1 MGKEKGGFLTPK
13 AIANRIKAK
22 GLQKLRWYCQMC
34 EKQCRDENGFKCHCM
49 SESHQRQMQ
58 MFSENSGA
66 FMDGFSKEFEEG
78 MLEIIARK
86 AKGQR
91 ASANQI
97 YKEYIAFKTHF
108 HMNAT
113 VWETL
118 TDFIMYLGRTGKC
131 EVDETEKGWF
141 LTYIDRDPVK
151 LREAEIR
158 AKRERA
164 ELDSDERY
172 LKEVDKLVKVA
183 KQEGTADAPAATEL
197 LREEGAG
204 PLAFGCCS
212 GAGSKAKLKEGPRPG
227 ACSCFGGAAACSGAG
242 SSEASSSS
250 SGGGSSGGG
259 GSGGGSGGGGSG
271 AGGGGG
277 GGSGAGGGGG
287 GSKAKLSN
295 VQQLMQQEEA
305 RKESVARTDY
315 WLAVGIVVKVM
326 NKTLQGGDFYK
337 QKGTVEKLVDR
348 YTAHVRMHE
357 AGKLVKLDQEDLET
371 VIPQVG
377 GKVRIVNGTHRGAE
391 GQLLSINVDQF
402 STSIKIQG
410 GMHGGRVVE
419 GIEYEDVC
427 KLAPT
432 S

>member
-66 FMDGFSKEFEEG
+66 YMDGFSKEFEEG
-78 MLEIIARK
+78 MLEIISRK
-86 AKGQR
+86 AKNQR

-118 TDFIMYLGRTGKC
+118 TDFVMYLGRTGKC

-164 ELDSDERY
+164 EMDSDERY

-183 KQEGTADAPAATEL
+183 RQEGDTDAPAATEL
-197 LREEGAG
+197 LREEGAA
-204 PLAFGCCS
+204 PLTFGCC
-212 GAGSKAKLKEGPRPG
+212 R
-227 ACSCFGGAAACSGAG
+227 
-242 SSEASSSS
+242 
-250 SGGGSSGGG
+250 
-259 GSGGGSGGGGSG
+259 
-271 AGGGGG
+271 
-277 GGSGAGGGGG
+277 
-287 GSKAKLSN
+287 
-295 VQQLMQQEEA
+295 
-305 RKESVARTDY
+305 
-315 WLAVGIVVKVM
+315 
-326 NKTLQGGDFYK
+326 
-337 QKGTVEKLVDR
+337 
-348 YTAHVRMHE
+348 
-357 AGKLVKLDQEDLET
+357 
-371 VIPQVG
+371 
-377 GKVRIVNGTHRGAE
+377 
-391 GQLLSINVDQF
+391 
-402 STSIKIQG
+402 
-410 GMHGGRVVE
+410 
-419 GIEYEDVC
+419 
-427 KLAPT
+427 LAPPWPP
-432 S
+432 

>member
-49 SESHQRQMQ
+49 SESHQRQMT

-66 FMDGFSKEFEEG
+66 FMDEFSKEFEEG

-86 AKGQR
+86 AKSQR

-151 LREAEIR
+151 LREARGGGGGVRVDPNPYHPSPNPDPNPTPNHPDPNSNPHQAEIR

-172 LKEVDKLVKVA
+172 LKEVDKMVKVA
-183 KQEGTADAPAATEL
+183 RQ
-197 LREEGAG
+197 
-204 PLAFGCCS
+204 
-212 GAGSKAKLKEGPRPG
+212 
-227 ACSCFGGAAACSGAG
+227 
-242 SSEASSSS
+242 
-250 SGGGSSGGG
+250 
-259 GSGGGSGGGGSG
+259 
-271 AGGGGG
+271 
-277 GGSGAGGGGG
+277 
-287 GSKAKLSN
+287 
-295 VQQLMQQEEA
+295 
-305 RKESVARTDY
+305 
-315 WLAVGIVVKVM
+315 
-326 NKTLQGGDFYK
+326 
-337 QKGTVEKLVDR
+337 
-348 YTAHVRMHE
+348 
-357 AGKLVKLDQEDLET
+357 
-371 VIPQVG
+371 
-377 GKVRIVNGTHRGAE
+377 
-391 GQLLSINVDQF
+391 
-402 STSIKIQG
+402 
-410 GMHGGRVVE
+410 
-419 GIEYEDVC
+419 DV
-427 KLAPT
+427 
-432 S
+432 

>member
-78 MLEIIARK
+78 MLEIVARK

-151 LREAEIR
+151 LREAR
-158 AKRERA
+158 AAAAALGLTLTLTTLALNLTLTLALTTLTLTLTLTRRRSA
-164 ELDSDERY
+164 PRGSVRSS
-172 LKEVDKLVKVA
+172 
-183 KQEGTADAPAATEL
+183 TATSATSRRWTRWSRWL
-197 LREEGAG
+197 GRTSNPNPHPHPHPSPNPNPQPHPHLS
-204 PLAFGCCS
+204 PS
-212 GAGSKAKLKEGPRPG
+212 PQPSQ
-227 ACSCFGGAAACSGAG
+227 GGAAGRHGRGACGDRHGAR
-242 SSEASSSS
+242 
-250 SGGGSSGGG
+250 GGG
-259 GSGGGSGGGGSG
+259 G
-271 AGGGGG
+271 A
-277 GGSGAGGGGG
+277 
-287 GSKAKLSN
+287 
-295 VQQLMQQEEA
+295 A
-305 RKESVARTDY
+305 RL
-315 WLAVGIVVKVM
+315 WL
-326 NKTLQGGDFYK
+326 LQRCGE
-337 QKGTVEKLVDR
+337 Q
-348 YTAHVRMHE
+348 A
-357 AGKLVKLDQEDLET
+357 
-371 VIPQVG
+371 
-377 GKVRIVNGTHRGAE
+377 
-391 GQLLSINVDQF
+391 
-402 STSIKIQG
+402 
-410 GMHGGRVVE
+410 
-419 GIEYEDVC
+419 
-427 KLAPT
+427 
-432 S
+432 